1 MWLWLKPLIYFL
13 FCWYKNVLRG
23 AAGER
28 ECVWDWEIERGEME
42 QFKVPFKHL
51 SFPGIS
57 KVCECNVSLRT
68 AQIDLLDCVC
78 WQTAMSFFSLNSP
91 APRPSLQSTSL
102 SPPLCHPSI
111 CLFLF
116 VSHFFSVSTCLPI
129 ACPCVILAFYLWIVL
144 ISIFQIDN
152 NNNNKKK
159 TQIYVFYINYYIFYI
174 TFPQTPTFVAYTHTR
189 HRQIVQLSDKHQI
202 LALTAATSTLSSWGV
217 NPRITG
223 QMPRPP
229 IPPVTRPQ
237 HAATFPVPLLCST
250 PTTPPAPL
258 SWPPKWEWPPLPPH
272 LPPQG
277 YTYNRR

>member
-57 KVCECNVSLRT
+57 KVCECNVSLRR

-152 NNNNKKK
+152 NNNKKK
-159 TQIYVFYINYYIFYI
+159 NTNICFLYKLLYFLYNFPTNPNICGLHSHQTQADSTAVRQASDPSPHGRNEHSLVVGSQSQNHGTNATTPNTTRY
-174 TFPQTPTFVAYTHTR
+174 QTPACCDIPCAL
-189 HRQIVQLSDKHQI
+189 IVQHSYDSTSPPK
-202 LALTAATSTLSSWGV
+202 LTPKMRMTTFATSPPT
-217 NPRITG
+217 PRLYI
-223 QMPRPP
+223 Q
-229 IPPVTRPQ
+229 
-237 HAATFPVPLLCST
+237 
-250 PTTPPAPL
+250 
-258 SWPPKWEWPPLPPH
+258 
-272 LPPQG
+272 
-277 YTYNRR
+277 